1 MTSKIIY
8 YWHIIK
14 ISMRERERERDFRKK
29 YVQCVIIYDLL
40 NAS

>member
-14 ISMRERERERDFRKK
+14 ISMRERERDFRKK